1 MIQLYHVDKIYK
13 QDWYALRDVN
23 LSIGK
28 GEFVFLTGASGAGKT
43 TLLELLYMQEFPTNG
58 QVIVGDYSSTTIKRR
73 DIPYLRRQ
81 LGIIFQDFQLMTD
94 RTVYEN
100 LAFALEVVNTPRPQ
114 IKPRVLKL
122 LSFVG
127 LSHKLSALPY
137 ELSGGEQ
144 QRVTIA
150 RALIN
155 DPVLVLADEPTGN
168 LDPQSSDQVMQL
180 LRDINL
186 QGATVLMATHNTE
199 ILRHYNYRTIRLD
212 QGRVVEDRSPLF

>member
-28 GEFVFLTGASGAGKT
+28 AEFVFLTGASGAGKT